1 MQNLILEGTWKPGQ
15 KIPSQRTLSEDYDI
29 SRASLR
35 EALLTLETLGLIRS
49 EPGRGTFVTHG
60 QEGTRSKEGRWRYAD
75 SLPLRDVFQTRIMLE
90 SEIAALA
97 AQGIDDGSLDRLE
110 AATEEMQRGWDLGDL
125 VTNVEA
131 DLLFHQIIVGH
142 CGNRMLQLLYEN
154 AAEILT
160 ETQRQPIP
168 ATRTERMQASIA
180 EHREVIA
187 ALRARDPEGARAA
200 MATHIRNTAL
210 SAAVDLD

>member
-1 MQNLILEGTWKPGQ
+1 
-15 KIPSQRTLSEDYDI
+15 
-29 SRASLR
+29 
-35 EALLTLETLGLIRS
+35 
-49 EPGRGTFVTHG
+49 
-60 QEGTRSKEGRWRYAD
+60 
-75 SLPLRDVFQTRIMLE
+75 MLE
-90 SEIAALA
+90 SEIAALTA
-97 AQGIDDGSLDRLE
+97 RGIDVESLAQLE
-110 AATEEMQRGWDLGDL
+110 TATEEMQRGWDLGDL

-131 DLLFHQIIVGH
+131 DLRFHQIIVGH
-142 CGNRMLQLLYEN
+142 CGNRMLQLLYES

-180 EHREVIA
+180 EHRAVIS

-200 MATHIRNTAL
+200 MAAHIRNTAL